1 MGTVIVILILL
12 IIVYFAARQSI
23 GHFICRGG
31 CCGGENCPPRKMEK
45 KHLTGANIK
54 R

>member
-31 CCGGENCPPRKMEK
+31 CCGGKVVSRKMEK
-45 KHLTGANIK
+45 KHLTEVLQWC
-54 R
+54 